1 MTWKTWGYGLVHVP
15 QNVPHGGYSF
25 PFDSSAHRI
34 RAQTEVVVDPYD
46 FTSVMRSCMWFDH
59 ELNLR
64 PRESEIVAFE
74 IRFPDASRL
83 LTEENITESFSKMA
97 QGVARYTAAHLL
109 SNLAAVIAN
118 FPMEQS
124 VKDQLIVAIVMA
136 LPNFDDSEQLKSP
149 VGKFLVRTRDDFM
162 HAAHNA
168 EFHNRRTSLTEYLKS
183 PMDATTT
190 HTITRKP

>member
-1 MTWKTWGYGLVHVP
+1 MTWKTWGYGPVHVP
-15 QNVPHGGYSF
+15 VRASHVGYTF
-25 PFDSSAHRI
+25 PFDSSAGRI
-34 RAQTEVVVDPYD
+34 QTQTEVVRGSFD
-46 FTSVMRSCMWFDH
+46 FASVMRSRMWFDY
-59 ELNLR
+59 EANLR

-74 IRFPDASRL
+74 IRFPDESKLPA
-83 LTEENITESFSKMA
+83 EKDITESFSKMA
-97 QGVARYTAAHLL
+97 QGVARFASAHLL

-124 VKDQLIVAIVMA
+124 AKDQLIVAIVMA

-168 EFHNRRTSLTEYLKS
+168 EFQNRRISLTEYLS
-183 PMDATTT
+183 TPMDATTT
-190 HTITRKP
+190 HAITRKP